1 MNLLSLLN
9 KICCLLFLA
18 MMVAVTAP
26 AVRSQ
31 ILEDDRGQSIH
42 FKQDGDKFIYT
53 IYSPHVHTPQT
64 NYKNIVFR
72 PGDRVTVQG
81 SGCVQ
86 TGGIGPTWKRYV
98 DPFAPDALMLYHGL
112 VGMPYLDR
120 TYRDSGIVPRLVRIQ
135 RLIGKVYVVP
145 AYKGDSAEP
154 YYLRLGYEDT
164 NYDDNGYYRHDNG
177 TGGQCYR
184 TTEAKVVIT
193 ITREVPTTG
202 GFNLEGSW
210 SYTATNSSG
219 AKFTGGLTLRVNGSQ
234 VTGTL
239 STPDGSRPHVSG
251 TYDEA
256 TGTLRLTR
264 DTGLETIQ
272 RYTLRRL
279 GNKLSGSYV
288 NEGKYADSGTI
299 EIIR

>member
-9 KICCLLFLA
+9 KILSLMFLA
-18 MMVAVTAP
+18 MIVAVTAP
-26 AVRSQ
+26 SARLQV
-31 ILEDDRGQSIH
+31 LEDDRGQSVD

-53 IYSPHVHTPQT
+53 IYSPHVHKPQT
-64 NYKNIVFR
+64 DFKTIRFQ

-98 DPFAPDALMLYHGL
+98 DPFAPDALLLYHGL

-120 TYRDSGIVPRLVRIQ
+120 TFRDSAIVPRLVRIQ
-135 RLIGKVYVVP
+135 RLIGRTYVVP
-145 AYKGDSAEP
+145 AYKGDSSEP

-177 TGGQCYR
+177 TGDQCYR

-193 ITREVPTTG
+193 ITRDVPTNG
-202 GFNLEGSW
+202 GFNLEGGW
-210 SYTATNSSG
+210 AYTMNSASG
-219 AKFTGGLTLRVNGSQ
+219 TIFKGGLTLRVNGSD

-239 STPDGSRPHVSG
+239 STPDGSRPYISG
-251 TYDEA
+251 TYDQA
-256 TGTLRLTR
+256 TGTLTLTR
-264 DTGLETIQ
+264 DTGVDTIQ
-272 RYTLRRL
+272 KYTLRRL
-279 GNKLSGSYV
+279 GNKLTGFYV
-288 NEGKYADSGTI
+288 NEGKHADSGTI
-299 EIIR
+299 EITR